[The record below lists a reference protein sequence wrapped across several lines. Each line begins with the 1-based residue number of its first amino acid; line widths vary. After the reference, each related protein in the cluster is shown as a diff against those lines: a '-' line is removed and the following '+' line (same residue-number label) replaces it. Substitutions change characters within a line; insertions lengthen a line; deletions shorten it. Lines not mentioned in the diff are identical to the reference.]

1 MRSNDLCWCG
11 GNVYDGDGVSV
22 MLDNPLEKEMQRAMW
37 EEYYKEHPDAD
48 PIKIMATMFGMIWLS
63 GMIMCGVL
71 LIVSAFAWFFG
82 VL

>member
-48 PIKIMATMFGMIWLS
+48 PIKVIATMIAMVWIS
-63 GMIMCGVL
+63 GMIMCGSL
-71 LIVSAFAWFFG
+71 LVIALIAWFFG
-82 VL
+82 VV